1 MNIRKFGKNN
11 QFPFIPKCRLLYIRK
26 HPLFLYGVEIL
37 LIPFT
42 VIIGAFYSHGF
53 VFLWMWV
60 CVFGL
65 NGNVRNH
72 KLGVIS
78 FQMYEENSRKD
89 EKE

>member
-53 VFLWMWV
+53 VFLWMCV
-60 CVFGL
+60 CVCVWTQWKCKKSQTWCDL
-65 NGNVRNH
+65 ISNV
-72 KLGVIS
+72 
-78 FQMYEENSRKD
+78 
-89 EKE
+89 